1 MTENRLYE
9 MLYEIYEAIRDDI
22 CDRVDES
29 ADSWIRCRTSITN
42 EELSECKEIYLENKK
57 YEDSYSSLTCGIA
70 YRVKR
75 DKDKFFQPGDIV
87 VVLEEI
93 KIERGLYIC
102 AKINAYMYNPELFLD
117 DEGNINPFNPNV
129 SILDE
134 TELEEI

>member
-9 MLYEIYEAIRDDI
+9 MIYEIYEAIRDDI

-57 YEDSYSSLTCGIA
+57 YENNYSSLTCGKA
-70 YRVKR
+70 YRVKS

-93 KIERGLYIC
+93 KIERDLYLC
-102 AKINAYMYNPELFLD
+102 AKYDVYQKNPESFY
-117 DEGNINPFNPNV
+117 DESGNVNPFNPDA
-129 SILDE
+129 SILDV